1 VGGVGV
7 AIMPLMQNLRW
18 LCASGHGRGVA
29 GDAVAA
35 WYAKTDF
42 ASLISN

>member
-1 VGGVGV
+1 ML
-7 AIMPLMQNLRW
+7 ACRQDFDAELPR

-29 GDAVAA
+29 GAAVAV